1 MRTRASL
8 RSTFCRRGRM
18 GVYMLLPKE
27 PYKKIAVVLFYI
39 AVICLAFYLFFKYLF
54 GLIMPFLIAYLLAA
68 ALQPVVRFISK
79 HAKVPKKL
87 SVLVLVI
94 VVTTLLG
101 MICYFAIDRIYT
113 ELTVLSQNVKGFIDR
128 VRSDEQYA
136 KDLIEKISNAIP
148 FVDMRQRLNDIWQN
162 LDSSLESALLSVA
175 DKLSGSVL
183 PILGSLIA
191 FVPNA
196 LLAIV
201 IVILSTYYFAV
212 DFQKI
217 NRFIIAQLPEK
228 AAKNLKLFRE
238 EFIDTILKFL
248 RAYGLIT
255 LITFLELFVAFT
267 VLGIKYAFL
276 IALVIAVIDILPVL
290 GTGTVLIPWS
300 IFLLLIGDYYT
311 GIALII
317 VYIVI
322 AVIRQI
328 IEPKIVGKYIGLYPL
343 LTLVAMY
350 TGLRVMGVLGLITF
364 PLIIIIVKKLNDDGK
379 LHLFKN
385 PDEEK

>member
-1 MRTRASL
+1 
-8 RSTFCRRGRM
+8 
-18 GVYMLLPKE
+18 
-27 PYKKIAVVLFYI
+27 
-39 AVICLAFYLFFKYLF
+39 
-54 GLIMPFLIAYLLAA
+54 
-68 ALQPVVRFISK
+68 
-79 HAKVPKKL
+79 PKKL

>member
-1 MRTRASL
+1 M
-8 RSTFCRRGRM
+8 
-18 GVYMLLPKE
+18 
-27 PYKKIAVVLFYI
+27 
-39 AVICLAFYLFFKYLF
+39 
-54 GLIMPFLIAYLLAA
+54 
-68 ALQPVVRFISK
+68 
-79 HAKVPKKL
+79 
-87 SVLVLVI
+87 
-94 VVTTLLG
+94 
-101 MICYFAIDRIYT
+101 
-113 ELTVLSQNVKGFIDR
+113 
-128 VRSDEQYA
+128 
-136 KDLIEKISNAIP
+136 
-148 FVDMRQRLNDIWQN
+148 
-162 LDSSLESALLSVA
+162 
-175 DKLSGSVL
+175 
-183 PILGSLIA
+183 
-191 FVPNA
+191 
-196 LLAIV
+196 
-201 IVILSTYYFAV
+201 
-212 DFQKI
+212 
-217 NRFIIAQLPEK
+217 
-228 AAKNLKLFRE
+228 
-238 EFIDTILKFL
+238 
-248 RAYGLIT
+248 IT